1 RRLQLREHRLEV
13 VGRVLGIEQ
22 DPVETCP
29 SDHLHRVVRRDAG
42 PQADLRPAGGD
53 RVLEGVHG
61 QFQSGLLSFW
71 FWLRFGRGSAP
82 GRSGIA
88 LDCTEPPSGPGR
100 RAVNCRPV
108 GHGGRK
114 ETTGMAEYITIE
126 SQALTRAIAAIVSA
140 GGSSAEEAQQVA
152 ESL

>member
-1 RRLQLREHRLEV
+1 
-13 VGRVLGIEQ
+13 
-22 DPVETCP
+22 
-29 SDHLHRVVRRDAG
+29 
-42 PQADLRPAGGD
+42 
-53 RVLEGVHG
+53 
-61 QFQSGLLSFW
+61 
-71 FWLRFGRGSAP
+71 
-82 GRSGIA
+82 
-88 LDCTEPPSGPGR
+88 R

-152 ESL
+152 ESLVGANLTGHDSHGVGMIPRYVESRLEGGLLVDRQPSVKMDSGVLLALDG